1 MELSANIDSYPETVT
16 THDGYT
22 GRIEGIYAAV
32 TNHFTSPELGS
43 RGR

>member
-16 THDGYT
+16 IHNGYT
-22 GRIEGIYAAV
+22 GRIDCVDAAV
-32 TNHFTSPELGS
+32 MIHFTSPEIGS

>member
-1 MELSANIDSYPETVT
+1 MELSANIGSYPETVT

-22 GRIEGIYAAV
+22 GRIDCVDAAV
-32 TNHFTSPELGS
+32 MTHFTFPELGS

>member
-16 THDGYT
+16 THEGYT
-22 GRIEGIYAAV
+22 SRIEGIYAAV
-32 TNHFTSPELGS
+32 AIHFTSPELGS